1 MDIVPKNILNVY
13 RVRNHTST
21 SGILLVR
28 VSSYHLPWPA
38 SSYTWSTTK
47 RTPSKFLDQELI
59 NSSFLAFLNIAIAS
73 VVAISSIVV
82 LEGSQLT
89 DNPSHCS
96 AMLHKRSSTNKS

>member
-1 MDIVPKNILNVY
+1 MFTECETTP
-13 RVRNHTST
+13 
-21 SGILLVR
+21 LLVVYYWYVYLR
-28 VSSYHLPWPA
+28 IISHGQHLAIRGVLRREHLQSSWIK
-38 SSYTWSTTK
+38 S
-47 RTPSKFLDQELI
+47 
-59 NSSFLAFLNIAIAS
+59 FLNIAIAS